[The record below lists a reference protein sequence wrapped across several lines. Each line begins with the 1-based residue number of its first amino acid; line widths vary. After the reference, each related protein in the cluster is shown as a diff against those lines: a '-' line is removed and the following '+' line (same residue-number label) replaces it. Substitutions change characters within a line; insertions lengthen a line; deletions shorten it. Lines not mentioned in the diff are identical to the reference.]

1 MLYTVNEVLPG
12 IRHISE
18 TMGVGFTLI
27 EGKERAILFDT
38 GYGMED
44 VKSFVGKLTQKS
56 VTVLLSH
63 GHHDHML
70 GARWFEKTYLCA
82 EDMEEFMERTG
93 ETQRTKVEAQAKEAN
108 VPVPADFMT
117 AEIAQPEKIRFTEK
131 AGSFERRREELD
143 GMEVQVIKVPGHT
156 PGSIVLYVP
165 AHDLLL
171 TGDDWNPC
179 TWMWFPTS
187 VAANLWRDRM
197 EELVRTLE
205 EESGKEIRHVICSHQ
220 PMLREG
226 RELKEFLKNI
236 TDERIEKA
244 PAIDMGAPINTHEIR
259 NDKNGW
265 QLIFD
270 KDKIR

>member
-108 VPVPADFMT
+108 VPVPADFLT

-131 AGSFERRREELD
+131 AGSFERRREELG